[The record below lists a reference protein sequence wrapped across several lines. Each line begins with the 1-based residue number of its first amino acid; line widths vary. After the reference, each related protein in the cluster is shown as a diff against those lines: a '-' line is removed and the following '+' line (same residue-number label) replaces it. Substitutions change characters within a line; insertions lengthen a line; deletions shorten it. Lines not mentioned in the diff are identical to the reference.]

1 MIVKM
6 SFLIYTSFY
15 NAIKN
20 LDDITAGRL
29 FKGIFEYHMFKKLPV
44 GLSERGLACF
54 EMMQPIFDKN
64 IDEYRKRSERNRENI
79 QKRWRKQ
86 VDFTDALEDTYTS
99 GISGMYNDN
108 VNDNGNDDDNENES
122 GNGNENDKKKENVR
136 KKKEKKEKLFIKPT
150 IEEVRAYCEAR
161 QNGVDAEQFFNFY
174 EAKGW
179 MLGKN
184 KIKNWKC
191 CVHIWERRDRAQEQ
205 KTSSG
210 QDVDAW
216 IGSL

>member
-6 SFLIYTSFY
+6 SFLLYTSFY

-20 LDDITAGRL
+20 LDDISAGRL

-44 GLSERGLACF
+44 GLSERGLGCF
-54 EMMQPIFDKN
+54 EIMQPIFDQN
-64 IDEYRKRSERNRENI
+64 IDEYRKRSERNKKNI
-79 QKRWRKQ
+79 QKRWKKQ
-86 VDFTDALEDTYTS
+86 ADFTDVIGGNDTT

-108 VNDNGNDDDNENES
+108 VNGND
-122 GNGNENDKKKENVR
+122 NGNENVNVNDNKNVKKKKNEK
-136 KKKEKKEKLFIKPT
+136 KKKEKKEIPFIKPT

-161 QNGVDAEQFFNFY
+161 QNGVDAEHFYNFY
-174 EAKGW
+174 EAKDW

-191 CVHIWERRDRAQEQ
+191 CVHTWEHRNKDVPQ
-205 KTSSG
+205 KQTT
-210 QDVDAW
+210 DIDAW
-216 IGSL
+216 VEAL